1 MKKIEFET
9 GSGNVFADL
18 GLPNPEE
25 RLAKARLAIQINL
38 LIKGKKLTQKEAAK
52 LLEIDQ
58 PKISALHRGKLAGF
72 SLERLFRFLN
82 ILGQEIDIK
91 VRRKSSAR
99 KERNISVSLPK
110 LKGKT
115 KIVSKN
121 EPTVHAPMLA
131 HKKRQ

>member
-1 MKKIEFET
+1 MEFET
-9 GSGNVFADL
+9 SSGNVFADL

-91 VRRKSSAR
+91 VRRKTSAR

-110 LKGKT
+110 IKRKP
-115 KIVSKN
+115 KVISNN
-121 EPTVHAPMLA
+121 ESTVHAPMLA
-131 HKKRQ
+131 RKKRQ